1 MEQLTELSV
10 ITYLP
15 TVSTRSQLIYTTVM
29 LAVVGAVTALP
40 FVYVDISVRAE
51 GLVRPV
57 AERSEVKAQMGGI
70 VSALYVRE
78 GQTVRPGQALA
89 RLHTDVLDTK
99 LRLLDSQQGEKQDFI
114 HDLNQ
119 LTRLTNDQFSA
130 SASAI
135 FPVSLRLRSALYRQ
149 QFEQFRF
156 LSREN
161 NQTQAKRQREL
172 ETSQTLLND
181 KVIARLEH
189 EDKEFAYQSVV
200 TQNQTLIERQRS
212 EWQQALTQHQLQ
224 LTELQ
229 AQERQARQEQ
239 ALYTIKAPTGGTIS
253 QLSGRYAGSYVQ
265 PGEVVGVV
273 SPDSTLVVECYV
285 PPKDIGLLRVG
296 QMARFQVEA
305 FDYNQWGMVEGSV
318 IDVANDFTLLDKQQP
333 AFKVRCRLGQSF
345 LQLKNGYRG
354 HLKKGMTV
362 QARFAV
368 TRRSLFQLLYD
379 KADNWLNPSLN

>member
-1 MEQLTELSV
+1 
-10 ITYLP
+10 
-15 TVSTRSQLIYTTVM
+15 
-29 LAVVGAVTALP
+29 
-40 FVYVDISVRAE
+40 VYVDISVRAG

-70 VSALYVRE
+70 VAALYVRE
-78 GQTVRPGQALA
+78 GQTVQPGQPLA

-99 LRLLDSQQGEKQDFI
+99 LRLLDSQQADKQACI
-114 HDLNQ
+114 YDLNQ

-130 SASAI
+130 TAPSIS
-135 FPVSLRLRSALYRQ
+135 PVSGRLRSALYRQ

-189 EDKEFAYQSVV
+189 EDKLFAYQSVV
-200 TQNQTLIERQRS
+200 AQNQTLVERQRS
-212 EWQQALTQHQLQ
+212 EWQQALSQHQLQ

-253 QLSGRYAGSYVQ
+253 QLAGRYAGSYVQ

-362 QARFAV
+362 QARFSV